1 MALVVVSAVASLND
15 LKIQLSTRM
24 KFYTL
29 NENILFSLLSDMN
42 GGRAMLKAFKNYKG
56 TVAELRGGAD
66 AAALILG
73 DFEYCGIGEVDS
85 WR

>member
-1 MALVVVSAVASLND
+1 MASAVASLNN
-15 LKIQLSTRM
+15 LKIQLHTRV

-42 GGRAMLKAFKNYKG
+42 GGSTMLTAFQTYKG

-73 DFEYCGIGEVDS
+73 DFAYCGIGYLDS